1 MGVRNHRLLLLRH
14 GETAWS
20 TLGRHTGGTEVE
32 LTDTGRTQAELAGQL
47 LGELELDDPIV
58 ICSPR
63 RRTLDTAKL
72 AGLTVNEV
80 TGLLAE
86 WDYGS
91 YEGLTTPQ
99 IRESEPDW
107 LVWTHGCPAGES
119 VAQVNDRADSAVAL
133 ALEHMSSR
141 DVLFVSHGHF
151 SRAVITR
158 WVQLPLA
165 EELFHLGRRRG
176 HLCGGLVRL
185 AEVSPPRLG
194 PWPAVDAGQRM
205 RRQPLHAVGLVGA
218 ELEFR
223 CNRTV

>member
-86 WDYGS
+86 V
-91 YEGLTTPQ
+91 PM
-99 IRESEPDW
+99 
-107 LVWTHGCPAGES
+107 
-119 VAQVNDRADSAVAL
+119 RAL
-133 ALEHMSSR
+133 
-141 DVLFVSHGHF
+141 
-151 SRAVITR
+151 
-158 WVQLPLA
+158 
-165 EELFHLGRRRG
+165 RRRRSG
-176 HLCGGLVRL
+176 NPNPIGWCGRT
-185 AEVSPPRLG
+185 A
-194 PWPAVDAGQRM
+194 AQ
-205 RRQPLHAVGLVGA
+205 
-218 ELEFR
+218 LEKASHR
-223 CNRTV
+223 